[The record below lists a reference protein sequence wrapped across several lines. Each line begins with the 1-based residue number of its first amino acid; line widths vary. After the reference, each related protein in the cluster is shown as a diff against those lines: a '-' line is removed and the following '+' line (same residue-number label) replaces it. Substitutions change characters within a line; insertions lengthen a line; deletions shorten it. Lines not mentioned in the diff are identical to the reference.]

1 MNRLPI
7 RSLSK
12 QSIFFLRYASK
23 DASSSTSTPVNINK
37 KDSAILAEEKKD
49 YIQVVEPHEL
59 PRAYR
64 RYAEVMATQ
73 NKLRSHQHMRE
84 KKKSWASFAFWVS
97 VAIFIYFYTMHAMK
111 QETFLEQIDDE
122 MAYEWGTE
130 TEEQRRKRE
139 LEEFKKERGTWAYYL
154 YKWGI
159 IEA

>member
-1 MNRLPI
+1 
-7 RSLSK
+7 
-12 QSIFFLRYASK
+12 
-23 DASSSTSTPVNINK
+23 
-37 KDSAILAEEKKD
+37 
-49 YIQVVEPHEL
+49 
-59 PRAYR
+59 
-64 RYAEVMATQ
+64 
-73 NKLRSHQHMRE
+73 
-84 KKKSWASFAFWVS
+84 
-97 VAIFIYFYTMHAMK
+97 MHAMK